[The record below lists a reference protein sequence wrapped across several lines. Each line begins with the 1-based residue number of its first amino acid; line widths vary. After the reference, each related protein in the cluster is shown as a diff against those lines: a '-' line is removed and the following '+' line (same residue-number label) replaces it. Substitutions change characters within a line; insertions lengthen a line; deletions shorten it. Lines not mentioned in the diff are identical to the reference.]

1 MSPNHR
7 DPAFAM
13 DYLPCVEIEPDAPA
27 DAAVIWLHGLGA
39 DGHDFEPIVPELR
52 LPGELAV
59 RFVFPHA
66 PSIPV
71 TINGGMVMPAWFDI
85 RGMDMDNAA
94 DEEQLQRSVEA
105 TWALIEREQQRGIS
119 AERIVLA
126 GFSQGGSVALH
137 TALTHS
143 QKLAGL
149 MVLSSFF
156 AAGDKVQPHAANR
169 DLPIHVFHGTQDPM
183 APEALGQ
190 QTVAILRAMG
200 YAPRY
205 KTYPMAHAVCAEE
218 ITDIS
223 VWLQGLLG
231 DA

>member
-1 MSPNHR
+1 
-7 DPAFAM
+7 M

-52 LPGELAV
+52 LPKALAV

-85 RGMDMDNAA
+85 RGMDLDNAA
-94 DEEQLQRSVEA
+94 DAQQLQQSVKA
-105 TWALIEREQQRGIS
+105 TRALIGREHQRGIP
-119 AERIVLA
+119 AERVVLA
-126 GFSQGGSVALH
+126 GFSRGHGCAAHGADSPR
-137 TALTHS
+137 
-143 QKLAGL
+143 KLAGL
-149 MVLSSFF
+149 MVLSELSP
-156 AAGDKVQPHAANR
+156 AGNKVQPHPANR
-169 DLPIHVFHGTQDPM
+169 DLPIHVFHGTQDSM
-183 APEALGQ
+183 APESLGQ
-190 QTVAILRAMG
+190 QTVAILREKG

-205 KTYPMAHAVCAEE
+205 KTYPMAHAVCPQE

-223 VWLQGLLG
+223 AWLQGLLG

>member
-1 MSPNHR
+1 LS
-7 DPAFAM
+7 AM

-52 LPGELAV
+52 LPRELAV

-85 RGMDMDNAA
+85 RGMDLDNAA
-94 DEEQLQRSVEA
+94 DETQLQQSVAA
-105 TWALIEREQQRGIS
+105 TRALMGREHERGIP
-119 AERIVLA
+119 AGRIVLA
-126 GFSQGGSVALH
+126 GFSQGGTIALH

-143 QKLAGL
+143 EKLAGL

-156 AAGDKVQPHAANR
+156 AAANKVQPHPANR
-169 DLPIHVFHGTQDPM
+169 DLPIHVFHGTQDSM
-183 APEALGQ
+183 APESLGQ
-190 QTVAILRAMG
+190 QTVAILQTMG

-205 KTYPMAHAVCAEE
+205 NTYPMPHAVCPEE
-218 ITDIS
+218 VADIS
-223 VWLQGLLG
+223 AWLQSVLG

>member
-1 MSPNHR
+1 
-7 DPAFAM
+7 M

-52 LPGELAV
+52 LPKELTV

-85 RGMDMDNAA
+85 RGMDLDNAA
-94 DEEQLQRSVEA
+94 DAQQLQQSVEA
-105 TWALIEREQQRGIS
+105 TRALIGREHKRGIP
-119 AERIVLA
+119 AERVVLA
-126 GFSQGGSVALH
+126 GFSQGGTVALH
-137 TALTHS
+137 TALTHPE
-143 QKLAGL
+143 KLAGL

-156 AAGDKVQPHAANR
+156 PAGNKVQPHPANR
-169 DLPIHVFHGTQDPM
+169 DLPIHVFHGTQDSM
-183 APEALGQ
+183 APESLGQ
-190 QTVAILRAMG
+190 QTVAILREKG

-205 KTYPMAHAVCAEE
+205 KTYPMAHAVCPQE
-218 ITDIS
+218 IADIS
-223 VWLQGLLG
+223 AWLQSALG
-231 DA
+231 GA